1 MRKTLRFAAIT
12 IWIIFSRA
20 YDAYCT
26 YQHTPDLSKE
36 ANPLVSVLGLTWT
49 PLLMVITILSLYAI
63 YAYYRTVFSP
73 MNLLPVEKGL
83 SFREVS
89 TFVYLGKSDH
99 WVSLLYKYPKS
110 ISHLNQVIGHT
121 LAKCLVFAGVV
132 STIMWMLI
140 NHTEFYLQYHSAPLI
155 YGILVAGCIIIIYRW
170 FATMYKHYLE
180 QDLMGNLVSSD
191 LPIGD

>member
-1 MRKTLRFAAIT
+1 MRKTFRFTSIT

-36 ANPLVSVLGLTWT
+36 ANPLVSVLGMTWT
-49 PLLMVITILSLYAI
+49 PLLLVMSILSLYAI
-63 YAYYRTVFSP
+63 YAYHRTLFKP
-73 MNLLPVEKGL
+73 INLLPAEKGL

-89 TFVYLGKSDH
+89 TFVYLGKSDN

-121 LAKCLVFAGVV
+121 LTKCLVFAGVV
-132 STIMWMLI
+132 STVMWLLI
-140 NHTEFYLQYHSAPLI
+140 NNTAYYRNYHSAPLI
-155 YGILVAGCIIIIYRW
+155 YSILVVGCIIIMYRW
-170 FATMYKHYLE
+170 FADMYKQYLD
-180 QDLMGNLVSSD
+180 QNLQHTFTSSD
-191 LPIGD
+191 LPLGG